1 MADIQDGKLHEVF
14 WKGIEAAKVVPGQ
27 VECPEAEEAEQPLPA
42 EVDYVIPAHVQNLQL
57 SKTPGGRFALAS
69 CVFIVYSVECYKEKG
84 AQVLVSLH

>member
-42 EVDYVIPAHVQNLQL
+42 EVDYVIPAHVQNL
-57 SKTPGGRFALAS
+57 
-69 CVFIVYSVECYKEKG
+69 
-84 AQVLVSLH
+84 